1 MFKWFKNFKNKNKNE
16 NNADFE
22 AYEKDYKDSE
32 EFENESLEYPNENLE
47 IFKEEESF
55 ENENDKTSSNEK
67 VEDDKFD
74 FQNEEEKI
82 EEHLEIL
89 EDEDDEEDEENKE
102 EKDCQDLK
110 EEDFLQEDAKA
121 DEETSSTSEEKIENL
136 QEEIEEPKKLGIFER
151 LKQGLSKT
159 RRDLSIKL
167 NTVLGAYVKIDDE
180 LLEEIEDILIS
191 ADIGMET
198 TMELVDNLRQRII
211 NEKVNDPQMVIP
223 LLKDE
228 MKKFMESCDKSNELK
243 LEPSPALILVI
254 GVNGVGKTTTIGK
267 LANKLKKKGKKV
279 ALVAA
284 DTFRAAAIDQLKTW
298 ADRVGVDII
307 ANKEGSDPASVIYD
321 GISAAKSRKV
331 DVLICD
337 TAGRL
342 HNKNN
347 LMQELEKIN
356 RIIEREFPQATR
368 ETILVLDATTG
379 QNAIIQAKTFK
390 EVADIS
396 AIALTKLD
404 GTAKGGVV
412 LGLQGHH
419 KIPIK
424 LIGVGEGIDD
434 LQDFKTEEFIEA
446 IFD

>member
-16 NNADFE
+16 NNADLD
-22 AYEKDYKDSE
+22 AYEKDYKYSE
-32 EFENESLEYPNENLE
+32 KFENESLEYPNENLE

-55 ENENDKTSSNEK
+55 ENENDKISSNEK

-82 EEHLEIL
+82 EENLEVL
-89 EDEDDEEDEENKE
+89 E
-102 EKDCQDLK
+102 EKECQDLQ

-121 DEETSSTSEEKIENL
+121 DVTISSTPEDESGHL